1 MNPTPTAN
9 APKASLPG
17 HTSAEMMRTLLDSS
31 KTTPAGKKKSKSP
44 PPSLLGPLEE
54 IFLSLEE
61 LFHSRKSVS
70 LSKGVARALYTIYQ
84 NLKVVR
90 VHSIAQCQFAT
101 DLKIRMVDLKRQLE
115 EARNNRLETWKDND
129 VPTSVPEPSLK
140 QIFPVL
146 QQTEKVL
153 TTLQTFV
160 SRKPRL
166 RLSLPPTIWGQLQQM
181 PENLVLFPDH
191 IARQLSESKTLLQ
204 RIVVLYNQL
213 AEAHRSLGKVPATV
227 HMDDS
232 SFDGKV
238 AFV

>member
-153 TTLQTFV
+153 TTLQSFV

-166 RLSLPPTIWGQLQQM
+166 RLSLPPAIWEQLQQM
-181 PENLVLFPDH
+181 PANLVLFPDH

-213 AEAHRSLGKVPATV
+213 AEAHRSLGKVSATV
-227 HMDDS
+227 HMEDS

>member
-1 MNPTPTAN
+1 MNPPPTAN
-9 APKASLPG
+9 TPKQSLPVHPG
-17 HTSAEMMRTLLDSS
+17 AELTHTLLGSTTTKSS
-31 KTTPAGKKKSKSP
+31 GKKKAKSP

-61 LFHSRKSVS
+61 LFHSRKSLS
-70 LSKGVARALYTIYQ
+70 LSKGVVRALYTIYQ

-90 VHSIAQCQFAT
+90 VHSIVQCQFAT

-129 VPTSVPEPSLK
+129 VPTNVPEPSLK

-166 RLSLPPTIWGQLQQM
+166 RLSLPPAIWEQLQRM

-227 HMDDS
+227 HVEKSPSDE
-232 SFDGKV
+232 KYAAV
-238 AFV
+238 